1 MNKEKILENPY
12 IAEDLYWFVC
22 DDEDRVRDYQEKA
35 FTNGG
40 MSIAEYVRDY
50 CFEDFVKCLKRRGYD
65 LAQLPSGGSE
75 ARSSEPE
82 DFIRKD

>member
-1 MNKEKILENPY
+1 MIDLENPY

-22 DDEDRVRDYQEKA
+22 DDNDRWLDYCE
-35 FTNGG
+35 TIRTDGP
-40 MSIAEYVRDY
+40 MSFAEYVQAFCLDE
-50 CFEDFVKCLKRRGYD
+50 FEETLKERGYD